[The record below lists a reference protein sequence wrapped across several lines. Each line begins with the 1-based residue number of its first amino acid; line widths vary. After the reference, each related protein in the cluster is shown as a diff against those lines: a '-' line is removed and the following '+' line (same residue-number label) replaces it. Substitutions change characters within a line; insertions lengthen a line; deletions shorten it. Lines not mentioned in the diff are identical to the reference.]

1 MKQPRRTW
9 KARRH
14 ERFETGTRVI
24 SECISMPGKALAFAA
39 TERKFL
45 LQLQTLALRYFLD
58 NQTADGLIL
67 DRQRNFGPLRAE
79 GWCSTATTGM
89 GLIALALASVEPFQ
103 LLSRSEAIER
113 VEVALTAA
121 RDRLPHTWGVL
132 PHFTDSRTGSAVG
145 FDQRSTIDTGWLIA
159 GALWA
164 AEFLQDNNLK
174 QIAQHLY
181 QRINWRFWTSGHESR
196 TPGLIHHG
204 TDVEGRFL
212 PCAWDRLNGETVF
225 LYVLAAGADHAR
237 AWPAEYWPRLQTW
250 YGAVAGLRFAS
261 ADLGLFVFQYGLDL
275 LDLTSW
281 RNPTG
286 CDLSLE
292 AALAAEANYR
302 HCRSH
307 ADRFGTYRI
316 YWGLSA
322 GDGPGDHPATDIYRC
337 YAPAEPLDGTAH
349 LTATVA
355 SVAHRP
361 TLVLEQL
368 ERASRENRAAAL
380 GRYGFSNI
388 NLDRGWV
395 GRDMVGID
403 AGAAVLALDNVL
415 ADNRIRQTFH
425 RLPCVIHGL
434 RRLGFAT
441 QNQPGTR
448 IPRQAA

>member
-1 MKQPRRTW
+1 
-9 KARRH
+9 
-14 ERFETGTRVI
+14 
-24 SECISMPGKALAFAA
+24 MPGKALDFAA
-39 TERKFL
+39 TERTFL
-45 LQLQTLALRYFLD
+45 LQLQTLALRYFLE
-58 NQTADGLIL
+58 NQTPDGLML
-67 DRQRNFGPLRAE
+67 DRQRNIGPVRAE

-89 GLIALALASVEPFQ
+89 GLIALALASVEPFR
-103 LLSRSEAIER
+103 LLPRLEAVER
-113 VEVALTAA
+113 VKRALTAA
-121 RDRLPHTWGVL
+121 RDTLPHTWGVL
-132 PHFTDSRTGSAVG
+132 PHFTDSGTGAAVG
-145 FDQRSTIDTGWLIA
+145 LDQRSTIDTAWLIA
-159 GALWA
+159 GGLWA
-164 AEFLQDNNLK
+164 AEFLQDEGLK
-174 QIAQHLY
+174 KLAEHLY
-181 QRINWRFWTSGHESR
+181 QRINWRFWTSGHDSR

-204 TDVEGRFL
+204 TDKEGRFL

-225 LYVLAAGADHAR
+225 LYVLAAGADTAR

-292 AALAAEANYR
+292 AALAAEANFR

-307 ADRFGTYRI
+307 ADRFGTYRT

-322 GDGPGDHPATDIYRC
+322 GDGPGDHPTTDIYRC

-349 LTATVA
+349 LTATLA

-361 TLVLEQL
+361 MLVLEQL
-368 ERASRENRAAAL
+368 ERAREENRAAAL
-380 GRYGFSNI
+380 GRYGFSSI

-425 RLPCVIHGL
+425 QLQCVQQGL
-434 RRLGFAT
+434 RRLGFEW
-441 QNQPGTR
+441 QGQPQSR
-448 IPRQAA
+448 SRRMAV